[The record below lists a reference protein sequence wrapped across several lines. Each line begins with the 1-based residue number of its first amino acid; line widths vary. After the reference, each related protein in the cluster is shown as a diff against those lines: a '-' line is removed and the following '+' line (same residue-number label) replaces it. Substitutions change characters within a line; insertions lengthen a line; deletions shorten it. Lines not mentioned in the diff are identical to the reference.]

1 MSVDGILVSLLLTL
15 KRFSRC
21 LGLYLDD
28 IYGNFEKA
36 FPFSERSGYSM
47 GSVPNWYQTGNK
59 TCYIPN
65 VSKFYIDKR
74 YLR

>member
-36 FPFSERSGYSM
+36 FPFSERSGI
-47 GSVPNWYQTGNK
+47 
-59 TCYIPN
+59 IPWDQCQIGIKLGTKHVIHQASAN
-65 VSKFYIDKR
+65 FT
-74 YLR
+74 